1 MKSLQKGPT
10 NQTVGERCS
19 ENIHRW
25 ENAPLMK
32 FKGVDL
38 KNKGQLF
45 YQQKTVFIQE
55 QQRIAIQA
63 MQLRQ
68 NHRQV
73 WRTKER
79 TIILQRKGEFGRSFH
94 NTKPLEE
101 TGNSKG
107 CGCLSLAGP
116 LPGEGKIFLPPGG
129 VLEQK
134 TSSCW
139 RYKVSSYLG
148 QSRMSGRAPLQALP
162 TPILVDVFLIKFHE
176 ENYITSHYEIYCKCE
191 QDLKTF
197 KHLVKAGIFVI
208 FF

>member
-10 NQTVGERCS
+10 NQIVGERCS
-19 ENIHRW
+19 ENIRRW

-55 QQRIAIQA
+55 QQRIAIQD
-63 MQLRQ
+63 MQLWQ

-101 TGNSKG
+101 TGNSKCSG
-107 CGCLSLAGP
+107 FSLAG
-116 LPGEGKIFLPPGG
+116 LWLSLIGWAIARGGENLSPSWQGIRAENIFL
-129 VLEQK
+129 LEVQ
-134 TSSCW
+134 
-139 RYKVSSYLG
+139 
-148 QSRMSGRAPLQALP
+148 
-162 TPILVDVFLIKFHE
+162 
-176 ENYITSHYEIYCKCE
+176 
-191 QDLKTF
+191 
-197 KHLVKAGIFVI
+197 GIFLFGAIKDEWQGPPVGSPNSNLG
-208 FF
+208 